1 MPHGLGGP
9 ELIIILVLVML
20 VFGVG
25 RLGSIGSSLGK
36 GIREFKAGVSGR
48 SEDEPKRLGP

>member
-25 RLGSIGSSLGK
+25 RLGSIGSSLGQ
-36 GIREFKAGVSGR
+36 GVREFKAGIAGR

>member
-36 GIREFKAGVSGR
+36 GIREFKAGVSGN